1 MTEYNAK
8 KSQAK
13 CVSIQE
19 SQFLAFEDAM
29 GLLRAEIAASG
40 SQLEWAKNKN
50 VDRATLNGALQG
62 RRKLQPKVLK
72 ALGLEQVTVYRRL
85 QEPHEDGR

>member
-1 MTEYNAK
+1 MTEYNAT
-8 KSQAK
+8 KSQPK
-13 CVSIQE
+13 RD
-19 SQFLAFEDAM
+19 SQFLFFEDAM
-29 GLLRAEIAASG
+29 GLLRAEITAAG

>member
-1 MTEYNAK
+1 MTESNATK
-8 KSQAK
+8 NQTERDST
-13 CVSIQE
+13 QE
-19 SQFLAFEDAM
+19 SQFLFFEDAI
-29 GLLRAEIAASG
+29 GLLRAEIAAAG

>member
-1 MTEYNAK
+1 MTECNAT
-8 KSQAK
+8 KSQTK
-13 CVSIQE
+13 RDSIQE
-19 SQFLAFEDAM
+19 SQLLFLEDAM
-29 GLLRAEIAASG
+29 GLLRAEIIAAG

-72 ALGLEQVTVYRRL
+72 ALGLEQVTVYKRL
-85 QEPHEDGR
+85 REPHQEGR

>member
-1 MTEYNAK
+1 MTECDAT
-8 KSQAK
+8 KSQPKRDSA
-13 CVSIQE
+13 QE
-19 SQFLAFEDAM
+19 SQFLFFEDAM

-72 ALGLEQVTVYRRL
+72 ALGLEQVTVYRRV
-85 QEPHEDGR
+85 QEPHEEGR

>member
-1 MTEYNAK
+1 MTECNAT

-13 CVSIQE
+13 RESTQE
-19 SQFLAFEDAM
+19 SQLLFFEDAM
-29 GLLRAEIAASG
+29 GLLRAEITAAG

-62 RRKLQPKVLK
+62 RRRLQPKVLK

-85 QEPHEDGR
+85 QEPP